1 MEMYNYTRKTLIG
14 IFLILLAAACRT
26 VQEPSAEEITSL
38 KTHVQLASPPAF
50 VPKTDD
56 GMKVWAATQKVYELR
71 GFRPLWIA
79 GSETTP
85 RVESLIRTFESTEA
99 EGFSAEDLGMADLH
113 ARREAI
119 KTAKNLEQLVAFDM
133 YYTYS
138 LVRCGSYLSSGRA
151 DPRTIDPNWR
161 YVPRNDN
168 LAQIINDA
176 IEGNTLEELPQQLS
190 PPHHEYMV
198 LKEMLRKYREIAAKG
213 GWSPL
218 PVELTLKQGDENPN
232 VAVLRRNLTITE
244 DLKPGAA
251 DTTAFDSDLSDAVLH
266 FETRH
271 GLEPDGVLDPKVIA
285 LMNVPVDFRIA
296 QIEANLERLRWLPS
310 DMGTRHIVVNIPAY
324 ELQVHEGN
332 QIPLTMKVVV
342 GTNANR
348 TPLFSDMI
356 ETVVFS
362 PYWNIPESIAT
373 KEILPKIMKD
383 PDYRLRQNIEV
394 VKVGKRTEVV
404 DPSKIN
410 WDDAPAA
417 FQYQLRQKPG
427 PKNSLGLVKFLF
439 PNEFNV
445 YLHDTPA
452 DNLFDRFTRNFSHG
466 CVRVERPLELAS
478 YLLHDQPEWTAEK
491 IETAMHS
498 DSETHVALKTPV
510 AVHIVYWTAWVDST
524 GVLQIRPDVYGY
536 GYPARAAARVSSLR

>member
-1 MEMYNYTRKTLIG
+1 
-14 IFLILLAAACRT
+14 
-26 VQEPSAEEITSL
+26 
-38 KTHVQLASPPAF
+38 

-56 GMKVWAATQKVYELR
+56 GLKVWAATQKVYELR

-119 KTAKNLEQLVAFDM
+119 KTAKNLEQLVDFDM
-133 YYTYS
+133 YFTYS

-176 IEGNTLEELPQQLS
+176 IEGNTLEKLPQQLS
-190 PPHHEYMV
+190 PPHHEYVV
-198 LKEMLRKYREIAAKG
+198 LKEMLRKYREIGAKG

-232 VAVLRRNLTITE
+232 VAVLRKNLTITE
-244 DLKPGAA
+244 DLKPGAS
-251 DTTAFDSDLSDAVLH
+251 DTTAFDSDLSDAVLR

-348 TPLFSDMI
+348 TPLFSDLM

-410 WDDAPAA
+410 WDDAPAD
-417 FQYQLRQKPG
+417 FRYQLRQKPG

-478 YLLHDQPEWTAEK
+478 YLLRDQPEWTAEK

-536 GYPARAAARVSSLR
+536 GYPARAAAKVSSLR